1 MTQALVQFNPDQEQ
15 ISLIRKTIAP
25 TVTPDE
31 FKLFIEAAKHYGLN
45 PLARQIYAISR
56 YDFQVQGNKMSIQT
70 SIDGYRLLAERSGKY
85 AGQLGPFWC
94 GEDGQW
100 VDVWVKNTPPVAARV
115 GILRSDF
122 KEPIWAVAK
131 YESYVQKKKQDG
143 APTSMWG
150 KMPDVML
157 AKCAES
163 LGLRRAFPAELS
175 GLYTSEEMA
184 QADNPVDVPVVVVEA
199 VVQQEPPKP
208 SANGHAAPAM
218 PHSDVPDMAAILALC
233 EEVYGPGKWAS
244 VKAKLFDPEKYG
256 DLADEMLSET
266 QRIRARNALLKR
278 KADVAAKAT
287 SGK

>member
-15 ISLIRKTIAP
+15 ITLIRKTIAP

-31 FKLFIEAAKHYGLN
+31 FKLFIAACQHYNLD

-56 YDFQVQGNKMSIQT
+56 YDFQAQGNKMSIQT

-100 VDVWVKNTPPVAARV
+100 VDVWVKSTPPVAARV

-143 APTSMWG
+143 VPTSMWA

-163 LGLRRAFPAELS
+163 LGLRRTFPAELS
-175 GLYTSEEMA
+175 GLYTQEEMA
-184 QADNPVDVPVVVVEA
+184 QADNPIDVPAAVVEPPHNSYA
-199 VVQQEPPKP
+199 PVASTKVVDADPVQSADAPHAQKPLTYLDALNAALKLRVCKNKADFAAFVSASMGVNGEQLTQEQ
-208 SANGHAAPAM
+208 
-218 PHSDVPDMAAILALC
+218 LA
-233 EEVYGPGKWAS
+233 
-244 VKAKLFDPEKYG
+244 
-256 DLADEMLSET
+256 
-266 QRIRARNALLKR
+266 ALLQGIEQ
-278 KADVAAKAT
+278 AAQQPQA
-287 SGK
+287 SAA

>member
-1 MTQALVQFNPDQEQ
+1 MTTTLVQFNPDQEE
-15 ISLIRKTIAP
+15 ITLIRKTIAP

-31 FKLFIEAAKHYGLN
+31 FKLFIEACKHYGLN

-100 VDVWVKNTPPVAARV
+100 VDVWVKSTPPVAARV

-131 YESYVQKKKQDG
+131 YESYAQKKKDG
-143 APTSMWG
+143 TPTSMWL

-184 QADNPVDVPVVVVEA
+184 QADNPLDQARVVEA
-199 VVQQEPPKP
+199 DSQSEQQ
-208 SANGHAAPAM
+208 AP
-218 PHSDVPDMAAILALC
+218 DLAAIYALC
-233 EEVYGPGKWAS
+233 DEVYGPGKWTK
-244 VKAKLFDPEKYG
+244 VKAMKFNPEQYG
-256 DLADEMLSET
+256 DLPDEMMSAD
-266 QRIRARNALLKR
+266 QRQSMWNALMAR
-278 KADVAAKAT
+278 KEKLAAQPTAKSAA
-287 SGK
+287 

>member
-15 ISLIRKTIAP
+15 ITLIRKTIAP

-31 FKLFIEAAKHYGLN
+31 FKLFIAACQHYNLD

-56 YDFQVQGNKMSIQT
+56 YDFQAQGNKMSIQT

-100 VDVWVKNTPPVAARV
+100 VDVWVKSTPPVAARV

-143 APTSMWG
+143 VPTSMWA

-184 QADNPVDVPVVVVEA
+184 QADNPIDVPAVVVEA
-199 VVQQEPPKP
+199 I
-208 SANGHAAPAM
+208 
-218 PHSDVPDMAAILALC
+218 PDMAAILALC

-256 DLADEMLSET
+256 DLPDEALSET

-278 KADVAAKAT
+278 KADVAAKQQSAA
-287 SGK
+287 